1 MNRPTDESGIC
12 TNCEGIAYCRTNC
25 FNKQI
30 YDRLKEYEDTGL
42 PPEKIEYMKARL
54 PLKIWLS
61 ETPEKMSIFGITV
74 AELIELSNLKKQ
86 ERLSTVD
93 RKEGL
98 CE

>member
-1 MNRPTDESGIC
+1 MNRLTDESGIC

-42 PPEKIEYMKARL
+42 PPEKIEHMKARL

-61 ETPEKMSIFGITV
+61 ETPEKMSIFGMTV

-98 CE
+98 YE